1 MPARPCACGYDA
13 TSEDDLTDHLSRALI
28 PADDK
33 APDGQLHAEAVGHSP
48 WTCLCGHHAATLDA
62 LDAHLLTAFSSTHDT
77 EGSHGIRVTLI
88 TCDGRVDMTNLTL
101 TIEDDV
107 LRMARIRALEL
118 GTSVN
123 ALVREYLKQL
133 AGRTGGADGVAEFL
147 AATKGAGAGSGSEG
161 RTWSRDEL
169 YDR

>member
-1 MPARPCACGYDA
+1 
-13 TSEDDLTDHLSRALI
+13 
-28 PADDK
+28 
-33 APDGQLHAEAVGHSP
+33 
-48 WTCLCGHHAATLDA
+48 
-62 LDAHLLTAFSSTHDT
+62 
-77 EGSHGIRVTLI
+77 
-88 TCDGRVDMTNLTL
+88 MTNLTL
-101 TIEDDV
+101 TVDDDT

-133 AGRTGGADGVAEFL
+133 AGRSTAAEGIAEFF

-169 YDR
+169 YER